1 MVSSAYLSARKKWNR
16 PQAVIFSNNF
26 GGFDPITLDP
36 VINGVERE
44 DFIILS
50 DHNRSDISFSTNRLE
65 NRKRMVNGHMRSY
78 HIADKMDISFSYNLL
93 PSRSYNKDPE
103 FSDAGIE
110 QSGSI
115 VPGTPINPSLFPA
128 QNSLV
133 EYTADGGA
141 GGAELLDWYTQ
152 NPGSFYMLLSYDKPQ
167 NFSTNR
173 YENLDKYSDS
183 LEVFVS
189 DFSYNVIK
197 RGGTN
202 HDLWDISISLEEV

>member
-1 MVSSAYLSARKKWNR
+1 MVSSAYLNSRKKWIR
-16 PQAVIFSNNF
+16 PQAIIFSNNSD
-26 GGFDPITLDP
+26 GI
-36 VINGVERE
+36 INGVPQISGTERE

-50 DHNRSDISFSTNRLE
+50 DHNRGDISFSANRLE
-65 NRKRMVNGHMRSY
+65 SRKRMVNGHMRSY
-78 HIADKMDISFSYNLL
+78 HIADKINISFSYNLL
-93 PSRSYNKDPE
+93 PSRSYSKDPE
-103 FSDAGIE
+103 FNANGVQTTDSL
-110 QSGSI
+110 

-128 QNSLV
+128 QNTLI

-141 GGAELLDWYTQ
+141 GGAELLDWYENNT
-152 NPGSFYMLLSYDKPQ
+152 GSFYMFLSYDKPQ
-167 NFSTNR
+167 NFSSNI
-173 YENLDKYSDS
+173 YQNLDKYSDV

>member
-1 MVSSAYLSARKKWNR
+1 MVSSAYLSARKKWVR
-16 PQAVIFSNNF
+16 PQAIIFSNNS
-26 GGFDPITLDP
+26 GGILD
-36 VINGVERE
+36 GVPQISGTERE

-78 HIADKMDISFSYNLL
+78 HIADKMNVSFSYNLI
-93 PSRSYNKDPE
+93 PSRSYDGDPE
-103 FSDAGIE
+103 FNN
-110 QSGSI
+110 SGVATIS
-115 VPGTPINPSLFPA
+115 GLS
-128 QNSLV
+128 

-141 GGAELLDWYTQ
+141 GGAELLEWYSS
-152 NPGSFYMLLSYDKPQ
+152 NPGSFYMFLSYDKPQ
-167 NFSTNR
+167 NFSVGI
-173 YENLDKYSDS
+173 YDKLDKYSDV

-189 DFSYNVIK
+189 NFSYNVVK

>member
-1 MVSSAYLSARKKWNR
+1 MVSSAYLNARKKWTR
-16 PQAVIFSNNF
+16 PQAIIFSNNS
-26 GGFDPITLDP
+26 GGITPEGFP
-36 VINGVERE
+36 VIDGIERE

-50 DHNRSDISFSTNRLE
+50 DHNRGEISFKTNRLE

-78 HIADKMDISFSYNLL
+78 HIADKMNISFSYNLI
-93 PSRSYNKDPE
+93 PSRSFDGDPE
-103 FSDAGIE
+103 FNTSGIA
-110 QSGSI
+110 
-115 VPGTPINPSLFPA
+115 TDLSLT
-128 QNSLV
+128 

-141 GGAELLDWYTQ
+141 GGAELLDWYTS
-152 NPGSFYMLLSYDKPQ
+152 NPGSFYMFLSYDKPQ
-167 NFSTNR
+167 NFSLNP
-173 YENLDKYSDS
+173 YDNLSKYSDE

>member
-1 MVSSAYLSARKKWNR
+1 MVSSAYLNARKKWAR
-16 PQAVIFSNNF
+16 PQAVIFSNNSN
-26 GGFDPITLDP
+26 GILD
-36 VINGVERE
+36 GVPQISGTERE

-50 DHNRSDISFSTNRLE
+50 DHNRGDISFKTNRLE

-78 HIADKMDISFSYNLL
+78 HIADKMNVSFSYNLI
-93 PSRSYNKDPE
+93 PSRSFDGNPE
-103 FSDAGIE
+103 FDSNGIA
-110 QSGSI
+110 
-115 VPGTPINPSLFPA
+115 TDLSLT
-128 QNSLV
+128 

-141 GGAELLDWYTQ
+141 GGAELLDWYSS
-152 NPGSFYMLLSYDKPQ
+152 NPGSFYMFLSYDKPQ
-167 NFSTNR
+167 NFSVGV
-173 YENLDKYSDS
+173 YENLSKYSDV

>member
-1 MVSSAYLSARKKWNR
+1 MVSSAYLNARKKWNR
-16 PQAVIFSNNF
+16 PQAVIFSNNS
-26 GGFDPITLDP
+26 GGFDANNFPI
-36 VINGVERE
+36 IEGVERE

-50 DHNRSDISFSTNRLE
+50 DHNRSEISFKANRLE

-78 HIADKMDISFSYNLL
+78 HIADKMSVSFSYNLI
-93 PSRSYNKDPE
+93 PSRSFDGDPE
-103 FSDAGIE
+103 FNTSGIA
-110 QSGSI
+110 
-115 VPGTPINPSLFPA
+115 TDLSLT
-128 QNSLV
+128 

-141 GGAELLDWYTQ
+141 GGAELLDWYTS
-152 NPGSFYMLLSYDKPQ
+152 NPGSFYMFLSYDKPQ
-167 NFSTNR
+167 NFSSNP
-173 YENLDKYSDS
+173 YDNLSKYSDE

>member
-1 MVSSAYLSARKKWNR
+1 MVSSAYLSARKKWIR
-16 PQAVIFSNNF
+16 PQAIIFSNNS
-26 GGFDPITLDP
+26 GGILD
-36 VINGVERE
+36 GVPQISGTERE

-78 HIADKMDISFSYNLL
+78 HIADKMSVSFSYSLI
-93 PSRSYNKDPE
+93 PSRSFDGDPE
-103 FSDAGIE
+103 FNTSGIA
-110 QSGSI
+110 
-115 VPGTPINPSLFPA
+115 TDLSLT
-128 QNSLV
+128 

-141 GGAELLDWYTQ
+141 GGAELLDWYSS
-152 NPGSFYMLLSYDKPQ
+152 NPGSFYMFLSYDKPQ
-167 NFSTNR
+167 NFSTNP
-173 YENLDKYSDS
+173 YDNLSKYSDE

>member
-1 MVSSAYLSARKKWNR
+1 MDINDASGYLNARKKWIR
-16 PQAVIFSNNF
+16 PQAVIFSNNS
-26 GGFDPITLDP
+26 
-36 VINGVERE
+36 NGIDDDGIPQISGIERE

-50 DHNRSDISFSTNRLE
+50 DHNRSDISFKTNRLE

-78 HIADKMDISFSYNLL
+78 HIADKVNVSFSYNLI
-93 PSRSYNKDPE
+93 PSRSFDGDPE
-103 FSDAGIE
+103 FDSNGITTHPE
-110 QSGSI
+110 L
-115 VPGTPINPSLFPA
+115 T
-128 QNSLV
+128 

-141 GGAELLDWYTQ
+141 GGAELLKWYDS
-152 NPGSFYMLLSYDKPQ
+152 NPGSFYMFLSYDKPQ
-167 NFSTNR
+167 SFTYGR
-173 YENLDKYSDS
+173 YENLGKYSDF

>member
-1 MVSSAYLSARKKWNR
+1 MVSSAYLNARKKWAR
-16 PQAVIFSNNF
+16 PQAVIFSNNSN
-26 GGFDPITLDP
+26 GILD
-36 VINGVERE
+36 GVPQISGTERE

-50 DHNRSDISFSTNRLE
+50 DHNRGDISFKTNRLE

-78 HIADKMDISFSYNLL
+78 HIADKMNVSFSYNLI
-93 PSRSYNKDPE
+93 PSRSFDGNPE
-103 FSDAGIE
+103 FDSNGIA
-110 QSGSI
+110 
-115 VPGTPINPSLFPA
+115 TDLSLT
-128 QNSLV
+128 

-141 GGAELLDWYTQ
+141 GGAELLDWYSS
-152 NPGSFYMLLSYDKPQ
+152 NPGSFYMFLSYDKPQ
-167 NFSTNR
+167 NFSVGI
-173 YENLDKYSDS
+173 YENLSKYSDV

>member
-1 MVSSAYLSARKKWNR
+1 MVSSAYLSARKKWAR
-16 PQAVIFSNNF
+16 PQAIIFSNNS
-26 GGFDPITLDP
+26 GGILDGIP
-36 VINGVERE
+36 QISGVERE

-50 DHNRSDISFSTNRLE
+50 DHNRGDISFSTNRLE

-78 HIADKMDISFSYNLL
+78 HIADKMNVSFSYSLL
-93 PSRSYNKDPE
+93 PSRSFDGDPE
-103 FSDAGIE
+103 FDSNGIITT
-110 QSGSI
+110 G
-115 VPGTPINPSLFPA
+115 GLT
-128 QNSLV
+128 

-141 GGAELLDWYTQ
+141 GGAELLDWYSS
-152 NPGSFYMLLSYDKPQ
+152 NPGSFYMFLSYDKPQ
-167 NFSTNR
+167 NFSVGI
-173 YENLDKYSDS
+173 YDKLDKYSDV

>member
-1 MVSSAYLSARKKWNR
+1 MVSSAYLNARKKWVR
-16 PQAVIFSNNF
+16 PQAVIFSNNSN
-26 GGFDPITLDP
+26 GILD
-36 VINGVERE
+36 GVPQISGTERE

-50 DHNRSDISFSTNRLE
+50 DHNRGDISFKTNRLE

-78 HIADKMDISFSYNLL
+78 HIADKMNVSFSYNLI
-93 PSRSYNKDPE
+93 PSRSFDGNPE
-103 FSDAGIE
+103 FDSNGIA
-110 QSGSI
+110 
-115 VPGTPINPSLFPA
+115 TDLSLT
-128 QNSLV
+128 

-141 GGAELLDWYTQ
+141 GGAELLDWYSS
-152 NPGSFYMLLSYDKPQ
+152 NPGSFYMFLSYDKPQ
-167 NFSTNR
+167 NFSVGV
-173 YENLDKYSDS
+173 YENLSKYSDV